1 MKSNLVK
8 IHPEK
13 DLLKKEEQLAW
24 KMAQLKHRAEL
35 SCWEWLSRIID
46 NAAVKSQVITANGPC
61 IYGY

>member
-24 KMAQLKHRAEL
+24 KMAQLAVY
-35 SCWEWLSRIID
+35 RIWY
-46 NAAVKSQVITANGPC
+46 Q
-61 IYGY
+61 